1 MAIPMQITGYS
12 DENYLNQ
19 IAGPYK
25 MMINPES
32 FKRQHSIDYNER
44 QPPDSSS
51 TAQKYEHTNS
61 DKFSFDLV
69 IDCTGIVDNKRT
81 DMATEISAIEKIVF
95 IYEGKI
101 HRPNYVQIQWGTDIV
116 FQGVLNT
123 MDVSYTLFRPD
134 GSPLRA
140 KISFTFSQY
149 LSPAVQAKSNKKQS
163 PDMTHLVTV
172 TEGLSLPQMCIQ
184 VWNNED
190 YYIQV
195 AKFNNLNKFRDLR
208 GVKSLVF
215 PPIIPA

>member
-61 DKFSFDLV
+61 DEFSFDLV
-69 IDCTGIVDNKRT
+69 IDCTGIVDNKRI

-95 IYEGKI
+95 I
-101 HRPNYVQIQWGTDIV
+101 
-116 FQGVLNT
+116 
-123 MDVSYTLFRPD
+123 
-134 GSPLRA
+134 
-140 KISFTFSQY
+140 
-149 LSPAVQAKSNKKQS
+149 
-163 PDMTHLVTV
+163 
-172 TEGLSLPQMCIQ
+172 
-184 VWNNED
+184 
-190 YYIQV
+190 
-195 AKFNNLNKFRDLR
+195 
-208 GVKSLVF
+208 
-215 PPIIPA
+215 